1 MSNPAIVFGDLLVPV
16 FRDSCTF
23 IAENCRKNG
32 TAWGYPIFGRFG
44 FKQKDAEFNFYRV
57 LDFIMNE
64 GQILKSNQERR
75 RHKRIIYEANV
86 SHTVASS
93 DAIHFGKM
101 FNFSKR
107 GVYFESD
114 QSLQPGQDI
123 ALGLAASADS
133 YSNDTNF
140 VFDVKIIWRKA
151 LEDSQFGYGYGG
163 KFLYPVDSKRE
174 DGIALHTAGPTLPFD
189 KIKPER
195 ESRQHSRRLYN
206 KSLKFRHNHV
216 EYTGFVANIG
226 RGGAFILTEEQFDIG
241 AKITLIVPGIHTR
254 KKVNVTGRIVRLTP
268 DGIGV
273 GFERRSGRERRGDTD
288 RRTGQDRRASERHK
302 D

>member
-1 MSNPAIVFGDLLVPV
+1 MSKPAIVCGDLMVPV

-23 IAENCRKNG
+23 IAKNW
-32 TAWGYPIFGRFG
+32 TAWGYPIFGWFG
-44 FKQKDAEFNFYRV
+44 FKPKDAEFNFYRV

-93 DAIHFGKM
+93 DATHSGKM

-114 QSLQPGQDI
+114 QSLHPGQDI
-123 ALGLAASADS
+123 ALGIAASAET
-133 YSNDTNF
+133 YRNDINF
-140 VFDVKIIWRKA
+140 LFDVKIIWRKA
-151 LEDSQFGYGYGG
+151 LEDSQFGFGYGG
-163 KFLYPVDSKRE
+163 KLLNAVNSKLD
-174 DGIALHTAGPTLPFD
+174 DGNALHTAGPTLPFD
-189 KIKPER
+189 EIKPER
-195 ESRQHSRRLYN
+195 ESRQHSRRPYN
-206 KSLKFRHNHV
+206 KSLKFRHNNV

-226 RGGAFILTEEQFDIG
+226 RGGALILTEEQFAIG
-241 AKITLIVPGIHTR
+241 GRITLIVPGIHTR
-254 KKVNVTGRIVRLTP
+254 KKVNVNGRIVRLAP

-273 GFERRSGRERRGDTD
+273 RFEGRSGRERRGNMN
-288 RRTGQDRRASERHK
+288 RRTGQDRRDLKRPK